1 MIKQEKSFKS
11 GFVAVIGKPNVGKST
26 LINKLIGQKIAAV
39 SPKPQTTRKTQLG
52 ILTTSDGQLIFVD
65 TPGLH
70 KPHHKLGE
78 LMNQNAMDVMDESDI
93 ILVIVDGSVPPK
105 KDNDQFQLSSFIDR
119 INIPKTVL
127 AINKIDKVK
136 EETLE
141 VHENAYLELY
151 PNTIPLKVSAV
162 RGDNL
167 DILLPLLFSLL
178 PEGEPFYPVDQIT
191 DLYEREIAAD
201 LIRAACMIHL
211 RKEIPH
217 AVAIRIDQYLERGDH
232 AVYMEATI
240 FVERDSQKGIVIGRG
255 GKMLKKIGMNARS
268 EIEVMNGKNTFLQLR
283 VKVRKNWRNDE
294 KTLLRFGFSSTQ

>member
-1 MIKQEKSFKS
+1 MTKQETNFRS
-11 GFVAVIGKPNVGKST
+11 GFVAVIGRPNVGKST

-78 LMNQNAMDVMDESDI
+78 LMNQNALDVIDESDI
-93 ILVIVDGSVPPK
+93 ILVIVDGSVPPPME
-105 KDNDQFQLSSFIDR
+105 NDQFQINSYINTESS
-119 INIPKTVL
+119 PMVVL
-127 AINKIDKVK
+127 AINKIDKVNQEK
-136 EETLE
+136 LEE
-141 VHENAYLELY
+141 HERAYLELY
-151 PNTIPLKVSAV
+151 SNAIPLKVSAV

-167 DILLPLLFSLL
+167 DGLLRLLFSQL

-217 AVAIRIDQYLERGDH
+217 AVAIRIDQYSERGEH
-232 AVYMEATI
+232 AIYLEATI
-240 FVERDSQKGIVIGRG
+240 FVERDSQKGIVIGKG

-268 EIEVMNGKNTFLQLR
+268 EIEAMNGKKTFLKLR

-294 KTLLRFGFSSTQ
+294 KTLLRFGFSSTK